1 MLQLVSFNT
10 GDASSFGAVIEG
22 RVVDLGR
29 HLPEYDTLKDLLAAN
44 GLVRA
49 LDTAAEVSPD
59 YRLDKVTLR
68 TPIPDA
74 KQMFCVF
81 DDAQDDP
88 VSIDPKFVRGSN
100 RTLQIPE
107 GDTKPIAAGVVV
119 AVQATE
125 DGHAA
130 LGYMLLCYL
139 SPAALS
145 AGPWLTTP
153 DELANADQYV
163 LTVSSGDQQAELVL
177 PDPTSIALQLA
188 ADRSLS
194 TGDLVAVVHYL
205 PDVKA
210 SPETTLE
217 VSTEELGTLKSPI
230 EAQGE

>member
-1 MLQLVSFNT
+1 LQLVSFNT

-74 KQMFCVF
+74 EQMLCVF
-81 DDAQDDP
+81 DDAQADP

-107 GDTKPIAAGVVV
+107 GDSKPIAAGIVV
-119 AVQATE
+119 AVQATD

-130 LGYMLLCYL
+130 LGCMLLCYL
-139 SPAALS
+139 SPAMLA

-153 DELANADQYV
+153 DQLAEADQYV
-163 LTVSSGDQQAELVL
+163 LTVSGGDQRSEMVL
-177 PDPTSIALQLA
+177 PDPTTIALKLA
-188 ADRSLS
+188 ADRSLG
-194 TGDLVAVVHYL
+194 TGDLVAVLRYL
-205 PDVKA
+205 PELKA

-217 VSTEELGTLKSPI
+217 VSSEELGTLTSPI
-230 EAQGE
+230 EAEGE